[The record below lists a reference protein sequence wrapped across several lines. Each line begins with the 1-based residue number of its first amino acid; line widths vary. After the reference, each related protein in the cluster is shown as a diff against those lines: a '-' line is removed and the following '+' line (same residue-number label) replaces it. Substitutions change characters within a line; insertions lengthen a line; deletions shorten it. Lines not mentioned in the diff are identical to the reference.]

1 MSSDLLKRRSKIRI
15 GNMVDSDF
23 EIHAIR
29 ALGMVEKPTN
39 IISAILKR
47 HMRHSSLTKRN
58 SPRYDTVLH
67 GRCHGCPGRN
77 HHLDV
82 GTRSEERC
90 SHSITIHLILKQDPL
105 AHTALAVV
113 MAGAESRVISRFLEP
128 IVEVSVHEKLDSFF
142 DGYLVTADRPVGFGF
157 LAGVEP
163 VDVDKRSVTTAESFP
178 QDGFVGE

>member
-1 MSSDLLKRRSKIRI
+1 MSSDLLKRRGKIRI

-47 HMRHSSLTKRN
+47 HMRHRSLTKRN
-58 SPRYDTVLH
+58 SPSYDTVLH
-67 GRCHGCPGRN
+67 GRCHGRPGRN

-82 GTRSEERC
+82 RTRSEERC
-90 SHSITIHLILKQDPL
+90 SHLSTIHLILKQDPL
-105 AHTALAVV
+105 AHPALAVI

-128 IVEVSVHEKLDSFF
+128 IV
-142 DGYLVTADRPVGFGF
+142 
-157 LAGVEP
+157 
-163 VDVDKRSVTTAESFP
+163 
-178 QDGFVGE
+178 